1 LAALNAHDP
10 DRIAGCVAE
19 DFVNEHT
26 SARGHSLRGRAAY
39 RSALDRFLADFADLR
54 YDVVQLLVDGD
65 RAAAEYR
72 MSFRMVSAGGRA
84 VSIRGVFL
92 FRVDDAG
99 RIAHRVDF
107 WDSAEV
113 DRQLA

>member
-1 LAALNAHDP
+1 M
-10 DRIAGCVAE
+10 AE

-26 SARGHSLRGRAAY
+26 SERGHSRRGRADY
-39 RSALDRFLADFADLR
+39 REALEGFLADFADLR
-54 YDVVQLLVDGD
+54 YELAQLIVDGD

-72 MSFRMVSAGGRA
+72 LSFRMVPAGDRP

-92 FRVDDAG
+92 FRVDGAG
-99 RIAHRVDF
+99 RIAHRIDF
-107 WDSAEV
+107 WDGAEV